1 MLKLAQ
7 FDNLLR
13 RCRALRNRR
22 IGPPAAATWCCA
34 AAPRAAPGGLP
45 FNRAR

>member
-13 RCRALRNRR
+13 RCRAPRNRR
-22 IGPPAAATWCCA
+22 IGPPTAATRRCA
-34 AAPRAAPGGLP
+34 AGPRGISGG
-45 FNRAR
+45 FTV